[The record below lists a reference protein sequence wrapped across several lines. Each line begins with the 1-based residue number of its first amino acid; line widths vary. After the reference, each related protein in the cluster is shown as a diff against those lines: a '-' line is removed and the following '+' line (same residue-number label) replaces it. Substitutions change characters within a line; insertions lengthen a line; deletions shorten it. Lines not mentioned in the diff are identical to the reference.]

1 MIAHIW
7 FVIERQWNDEQ
18 PRLRSLCQQKYYTQ
32 SNKLVYVIVRIFLT
46 SIISQLFYLTSKT
59 GIKAQSI
66 TRMHPHIKSIQ
77 TLSTPNLKCWQGLY
91 SNHLC
96 NLFSISITNFIVQLI
111 HIPSE
116 IRIHFVL
123 QFAIAK
129 SAY

>member
-18 PRLRSLCQQKYYTQ
+18 PRLRSLCQQKYHTQ

-46 SIISQLFYLTSKT
+46 SIISQLFYLTSKN
-59 GIKAQSI
+59 GIKAQRI

-77 TLSTPNLKCWQGLY
+77 TLSTPNLKCWLGLY

-96 NLFSISITNFIVQLI
+96 NLFSISITNFIVELI

-116 IRIHFVL
+116 IRIHVVL
-123 QFAIAK
+123 LFAIAK